1 MQGQRREVFVLFT
14 LQKSQNDLRKTSK
27 NNVKKVRLIFIDRI
41 KTLKINDLNK
51 KVAHKKLMAWNK
63 ISKVTSKKTLTRL
76 FNHSSLCQV
85 IQKGNFMFVMVSFF
99 GNASKASFQLECCLE
114 FHQITA
120 LFLPFYLSI
129 YLSIY
134 LYIYFTLYF
143 TIDKLMEKACLEI
156 FVFSN

>member
-27 NNVKKVRLIFIDRI
+27 NNVKKVQLIFIDRI
-41 KTLKINDLNK
+41 KTLKINDLNR

-63 ISKVTSKKTLTRL
+63 MSKVTSKKTLTRL
-76 FNHSSLCQV
+76 FIHSSLCQV
-85 IQKGNFMFVMVSFF
+85 IQKGNFMFVMISFL

-114 FHQITA
+114 FHEITT
-120 LFLPFYLSI
+120 LFLPFNLSSIYLSI

-134 LYIYFTLYF
+134 VYIYIYYIYIHT
-143 TIDKLMEKACLEI
+143 
-156 FVFSN
+156 